1 MLHVF
6 VARCGTETVAGQG
19 SEFDV
24 VVIGSGFG
32 GSVMTCRLAEKGY
45 RVCLLERGQEYG
57 FNAFPR
63 RIHEL
68 KRAFWDPKDGLD
80 GLFEVRSRPD
90 SDICTVTASGLGGGS
105 LIYSNVLIPM
115 DEELFVGW
123 PGGINRS
130 VLEPYYEKVLET
142 MQAAP
147 YPFDDPYYAD
157 TPKSAALKNAAGKL
171 QQDPE
176 ATAPPHGFFPH
187 LAVWF
192 EGAFPGEQ
200 SANAHGVLQSRCI
213 KCGECNIG
221 CNIHAK
227 NTLDLNYIA
236 RARNASRLGPQNT
249 PADVRTNAEAVDIT
263 PVGDG
268 YSVSYRDTQEAA
280 DPVTLRAGKVIVACG
295 SIGSA
300 GLLLRLKRSNSL
312 PRLSDALG
320 KNWCG
325 NGDLLGMMLKAG
337 TQIVP
342 TMGPV
347 ITYAVKY
354 DYRPYPDGFPHQ
366 IYIED
371 AGFPAFLAWY
381 VASNIPSARNILDRI
396 KLIWR
401 FITRLFRRRPEINI
415 GDDIARMIDNDGL
428 IRRTLILLGM
438 GRDRSDGE
446 VVLDAEGDPSVKWN
460 TEGSELHIDRQ
471 KREMKRIADALDGHF
486 LVNPLTY
493 LDKLISVHPLG
504 GCVMADDPAH
514 GVVDPYG
521 EVFNYPGLYVVDGS
535 IVPTSTGPNPS
546 LTIAALAERI
556 ADNFPARETS

>member
-1 MLHVF
+1 
-6 VARCGTETVAGQG
+6 VAGRN
-19 SEFDV
+19 SDFDV

-45 RVCLLERGQEYG
+45 RVCLLERGREYG

-80 GLFEVRSRPD
+80 GLFEVRSHPD
-90 SDICTVTASGLGGGS
+90 SDVCTVTASGLGGGS
-105 LIYSNVLIPM
+105 LIYANVLIPM
-115 DEELFVGW
+115 DEELFAGW

-130 VLEPYYEKVLET
+130 ILDPYYKKVLET

-157 TPKSAALKNAAGKL
+157 TPKSAALKNIAGKL
-171 QQDPE
+171 PQDPE

-192 EGAFPGEQ
+192 KGTFPGEQ
-200 SANAHGVLQSRCI
+200 TANAHGVLQSRCI
-213 KCGECNIG
+213 KCGECDVG

-236 RARNASRLGPQNT
+236 RARSASLLGPQNT
-249 PADVRTNAEAVDIT
+249 PADVRTNAEAVDIV
-263 PVGDG
+263 PDGDG
-268 YSVSYRDTQEAA
+268 YRVTYRDTGDATGAA
-280 DPVTLRAGKVIVACG
+280 SVTLRAGKVIIACG
-295 SIGSA
+295 SVGSA
-300 GLLLRLKRSNSL
+300 GLLLRLKRRDSL

-320 KNWCG
+320 KKWCG
-325 NGDLLGMMLKAG
+325 NGDLEGTVLDAG
-337 TQIVP
+337 TDIVP
-342 TMGPV
+342 TRGPV

-354 DYRPYPDGFPHQ
+354 EYRPYPDGFPHQ

-371 AGFPAFLAWY
+371 AGFPVFLAWY
-381 VASNIPSARNILDRI
+381 VAGKIPSARKVFDRI
-396 KLIWR
+396 KLFWK
-401 FITRLFRRRPEINI
+401 FIERLFRRRPETDI
-415 GDDIARMIDNDGL
+415 GDDIARIIDNDGL
-428 IRRTLILLGM
+428 IRRTLIMLGM

-446 VVLDAEGDPSVKWN
+446 VVLDGEGEPFVKWSVK
-460 TEGSELHIDRQ
+460 GSQLHIDRQ
-471 KREMKRIADALDGHF
+471 KREMKRIADALYGDF

-504 GCVMADDPAH
+504 GCVMADDPAD
-514 GVVDPYG
+514 GVVNPHG

-535 IVPTSTGPNPS
+535 IVPTSIGPNPS

-556 ADNFPARETS
+556 ADSFPARETS